1 MEIINCEQGSDDWLH
16 IRRGVATASN
26 FSKVVTSKGEP
37 SKQASDYAFQ
47 LASELIT
54 DTQDDTYKSADMQR
68 GNDLEPEARSAYQ
81 QDTLSL
87 VDEIGFV
94 LCDCYGYSPDG
105 FVGDDGLV
113 EFKCPNQKTHTKYL
127 AGNKLPTEY
136 KAQVQGGLLAT
147 KRKWCDFV
155 SYHPNFEVDK
165 RLFIIRVF
173 RDEEFIAALYE
184 GLKKLNVNKNK
195 IINNINPIEEKNDA

>member
-1 MEIINCEQGSDDWLH
+1 MKIINCTQGSNEWLH

-26 FSKVVTSKGEP
+26 FSKVVTSDGKP
-37 SKQASDYAFQ
+37 SKQATDYAFQ

-54 DTQDDTYKSADMQR
+54 DIQEESYKSADMQR
-68 GNDLEPEARSAYQ
+68 GNDLEPEARNEYQ
-81 QDTLSL
+81 QETLTL
-87 VDEIGFV
+87 VEEVGFV
-94 LCDCYGYSPDG
+94 LCDYFGYSPDG

-127 AGNKLPTEY
+127 MGNKLPTEY

-155 SYHPNFEVDK
+155 SYHPNFEDDK
-165 RLFIIRVF
+165 RLFIVRVY
-173 RDEEFIAALYE
+173 RDEEFITVLDG
-184 GLKKLNVNKNK
+184 GLKKLNDNKNK
-195 IINNINPIEEKNDA
+195 IINNINLIEENK